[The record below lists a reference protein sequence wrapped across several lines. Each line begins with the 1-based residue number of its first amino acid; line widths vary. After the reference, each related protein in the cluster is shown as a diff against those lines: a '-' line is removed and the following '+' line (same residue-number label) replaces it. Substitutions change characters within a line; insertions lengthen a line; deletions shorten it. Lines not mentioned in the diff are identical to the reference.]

1 MTYATLEEIH
11 LKLYSAAKEHYEALL
26 GVEVDGSGKD
36 ISRGYFMSFDPHA
49 YINAALLEQI
59 SPLPARI
66 IPPAKK
72 ENSPKKTPVETV
84 HPPRLLCRHAA
95 GRKALGEADILL
107 P

>member
-1 MTYATLEEIH
+1 M
-11 LKLYSAAKEHYEALL
+11 
-26 GVEVDGSGKD
+26 DGSGKD

-84 HPPRLLCRHAA
+84 HPSPPPLPPRRRTQSL
-95 GRKALGEADILL
+95 GRS
-107 P
+107 